1 MNTVILFIKSLR
13 FKQQWVKN
21 IFIFAPMV
29 FALRF
34 FQPEYVKNGLIAF
47 ILFGFVTGCIYVFN
61 DCVDKPSDRH
71 HPVKSQRPIAS
82 GRLKVRTAATG
93 ALVLL
98 TVDLFLIFRFN
109 TDFFFISIVYIV
121 INLLY
126 TFFLKKVVILDVMII
141 AIGFVLRVMIG
152 GVIDD
157 IDLSPWILIMTF
169 LLSIFLGLVKRRQE
183 MVNVNQSAGEANTR
197 ITLKK
202 YNISLL
208 DQLISVTIATT
219 LISYIMYV
227 LNPGIQ
233 EKFNTEKLFFTIP
246 FVVFG
251 IFRYLYLVYSKKKGE
266 SPEEVLFSDLPFS
279 LNMVLWVIVFILL
292 ICY

>member
-1 MNTVILFIKSLR
+1 MSVFILFIKSLR

-21 IFIFAPMV
+21 IFIFAPMI
-29 FALRF
+29 FALHF
-34 FQPEYVKNGLIAF
+34 FDLRYVKNGLIAF

-61 DCVDKPSDRH
+61 DCVDKKSDRF
-71 HPVKSQRPIAS
+71 HPLKSQRPIAS
-82 GRLKVRTAATG
+82 GRLKVRTAVMG
-93 ALVLL
+93 ALILL
-98 TVDLFLIFRFN
+98 TVDLIVIYRFN
-109 TDFFFISIVYIV
+109 TDFFLISVVYIV
-121 INLLY
+121 INILY
-126 TFFLKKVVILDVMII
+126 TFYLKQVVILDVLII
-141 AIGFVLRVMIG
+141 AIGFVLRVLIG

-157 IDLSPWILIMTF
+157 IELSPWILIMTF

-183 MVNVNQSAGEANTR
+183 MIDLNPSTNEVNTR
-197 ITLKK
+197 KTLKK

-233 EKFNTEKLFFTIP
+233 QKFNTEKLFFTIP

-251 IFRYLYLVYSKKKGE
+251 IFRYLYLVYTKNKGE
-266 SPEEVLFSDLPFS
+266 SPEEILFSDLPFS